1 MTPRLLAVAALCGWI
16 GATLVLSRLRWF
28 SRPSLTDRLHIYA
41 PAGRDGVGPAHQQTI
56 GATAGGSLRAVV
68 TPMAVSWG
76 ERLARL
82 FGVSEALDV
91 RLRRCHSPLTVA
103 GLRTRQLGWAVAA
116 FGACSLIALTFRLPP
131 AVALLFV
138 LGGPLLAFLMIE
150 QQAQS
155 ASSRWQQRLFLEL
168 PVVTE
173 QLGML
178 LSAGY
183 SLGAA
188 LNRLSRRSH
197 GAVSQDLEIVSGRIR
212 QGLSEVEA
220 LREWA
225 DLAQVDALDRLVAVL
240 ALNREAGDLGRLI
253 TEEARTIR
261 GDAHRRLIETI
272 ERRAQ
277 AVWIPVTVATLLP
290 GVLFMAVPFIEA
302 LQLFTGG

>member
-1 MTPRLLAVAALCGWI
+1 MTTRLLALAALCGWV

-28 SRPSLTDRLHIYA
+28 ARPSMADRLRTYA
-41 PAGRDGVGPAHQQTI
+41 PAARDGAPVRLDGRSAAP
-56 GATAGGSLRAVV
+56 GASSLRAVV
-68 TPMAVSWG
+68 TPIAVSGG
-76 ERLARL
+76 ERIARL
-82 FGVSEALDV
+82 FGISEALEV

-103 GLRTRQLGWAVAA
+103 GLRTRQLGWSLAA
-116 FGACSLIALTFRLPP
+116 FGACSLAALTFRLPP

-138 LGGPLLAFLMIE
+138 LGGPLLAFLLVE
-150 QQAQS
+150 QQVQQ
-155 ASSRWQQRLFLEL
+155 ASSRWQRRLFLEL

-188 LNRLSRRSH
+188 LNRLARRSH
-197 GAVSQDLEIVSGRIR
+197 GAVGQDLEIVCGRIR
-212 QGLSEVEA
+212 QGLSEIEA

-261 GDAHRRLIETI
+261 ADAHRRLIETI

-277 AVWIPVTVATLLP
+277 QVWIPVTVATLVP

-302 LQLFTGG
+302 LQLFTGS

>member
-1 MTPRLLAVAALCGWI
+1 V
-16 GATLVLSRLRWF
+16 RWF
-28 SRPSLTDRLHIYA
+28 SRPDMVDRLRTYA
-41 PAGRDGVGPAHQQTI
+41 PAARDGAPTLVDPRTGSA
-56 GATAGGSLRAVV
+56 AGGPLRAVV
-68 TPMAVSWG
+68 TPLAVAWG

-82 FGVSEALDV
+82 FGVSETLET
-91 RLRRCHSPLTVA
+91 RLRRCHSPLTSA
-103 GLRTRQLGWAVAA
+103 GVRTRQLGWSLAA
-116 FGACSLIALTFRLPP
+116 FALCSLAVLTFRMPA

-138 LGGPLLAFLMIE
+138 LGGPLLAFLLVE
-150 QQAQS
+150 QQVQRAS
-155 ASSRWQQRLFLEL
+155 ARWQQRLFLEL

-188 LNRLSRRSH
+188 LNRLARRSH
-197 GAVSQDLEIVSGRIR
+197 GAVSRDLEIVCGRVR
-212 QGLSEVEA
+212 QGLSEIDA

-225 DLAQVDALDRLVAVL
+225 DLAQVPALDRLVAVL

-261 GDAHRRLIETI
+261 ADAHRRLIETI

-277 AVWIPVTVATLLP
+277 QVWIPVTVATLVP

-302 LQLFTGG
+302 LQLFTGS